1 MWGHGD
7 EVLHL
12 LLLKP
17 LRKFGGLVNG
27 GDGNAVMIA
36 QALLGIGDDGVEPS
50 MACGGDV
57 RVAVVEK
64 NNGGGLAG
72 GEVAVFYAEVFG
84 MDE

>member
-1 MWGHGD
+1 MGSHGD

-17 LRKFGGLVNG
+17 LRKFVGLVNG
-27 GDGNAVMIA
+27 GDGNAIMFA
-36 QALLGIGDDGVEPS
+36 QALLGIGDGGVEPS

-57 RVAVVEK
+57 GVAVVEK
-64 NNGGGLAG
+64 NNGGGLAE
-72 GEVAVFYAEVFG
+72 GEGAVFDAEVFG

>member
-1 MWGHGD
+1 M
-7 EVLHL
+7 LQ
-12 LLLKP
+12 LKP

-27 GDGNAVMIA
+27 GDGNSVMIA
-36 QALLGIGDDGVEPS
+36 QALVAIGDGGVEPC

-72 GEVAVFYAEVFG
+72 GEVAVFDAEVFG